1 MEFKEFMVIAST
13 IKSAYPEV
21 KVMGTEESIEVWFA
35 MLNDLEYATL
45 SKAVSKYI
53 KRSRYT
59 PTIADLRAAYRNEI
73 VQEWTIDWKRLLDGA
88 RVYELTEGG
97 QYALKIL
104 TRDYVDY
111 CINGNPAKTNVCMK
125 DFERLYNDY
134 YAKNMK
140 QQLIHAGI
148 LGNVIEAG
156 KYLNGGIVI

>member
-1 MEFKEFMVIAST
+1 MEYREFMVIAST

-35 MLNDLEYATL
+35 MLNDLEYTTL

-53 KRSRYT
+53 KKSRYT

-73 VQEWTIDWKRLLDGA
+73 VQEWSIDWKMLLDGA
-88 RVYELTEGG
+88 RIYELTEGG

-111 CINGNPAKTNVCMK
+111 CINGNPAKTNACMK

-134 YAKNMK
+134 YAKNIK
-140 QQLIHAGI
+140 QQLDNAGI
-148 LGNVIEAG
+148 LGSVIETG
-156 KYLNGGIVI
+156 KYLSGRNVV